1 MSRKETNF
9 SGQRLSEENKKKL
22 MKKMDLAGDII
33 EESQSGCL
41 SMIVIFN
48 VSSTKYKCLKI

>member
-41 SMIVIFN
+41 SMIVIFIL
-48 VSSTKYKCLKI
+48 VSSQIRAYL

>member
-9 SGQRLSEENKKKL
+9 SGQRLSEENKTKL

-41 SMIVIFN
+41 SMIVIFILL
-48 VSSTKYKCLKI
+48 STGMIIL

>member
-22 MKKMDLAGDII
+22 MKKWIWQEIL
-33 EESQSGCL
+33 
-41 SMIVIFN
+41 
-48 VSSTKYKCLKI
+48 

>member
-33 EESQSGCL
+33 EDSQSGCL
-41 SMIVIFN
+41 SMIVIFILL
-48 VSSTKYKCLKI
+48 STGMIIL